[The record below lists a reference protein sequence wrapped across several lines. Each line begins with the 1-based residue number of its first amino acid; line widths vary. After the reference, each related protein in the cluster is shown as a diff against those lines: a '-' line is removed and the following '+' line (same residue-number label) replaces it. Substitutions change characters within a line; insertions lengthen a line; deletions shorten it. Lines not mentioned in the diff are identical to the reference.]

1 MRNGKRFTGK
11 LAVAA
16 VAVAGV
22 VGMAWAQLPVGGD
35 SFGTGSMSATFTVQQ
50 IAEMEVTPNNP
61 TEENL
66 VLAVAAEPKVTDI
79 VGNLGTI
86 RVKTNS
92 AGWDVLMTT
101 DRGGRMLDKTSVGC
115 VEVPD
120 VDGWG
125 NPTGKF
131 HDSCST
137 AGAKY
142 LTWNNSGTKEAVV
155 LDVALGVAKQG
166 AAIGNTGA
174 PTKLFPLLNALT
186 AGVPSFAAPVKVSV
200 PDVTGSDKSA
210 ATTTVVS
217 FATVI
222 GGGYDGTGT
231 GTAPTGAFNQGI
243 YGTTTATTEG
253 TWAGIL
259 ANGFPKPGAVEAT
272 NVLPNVDKEEEYLY
286 VNVGMPQTTFNALEG
301 NNGTFTETFH
311 FELVANF

>member
-1 MRNGKRFTGK
+1 MRNGKRFTGR

-22 VGMAWAQLPVGGD
+22 VGMAWADLPTTSTGQT
-35 SFGTGSMSATFTVQQ
+35 GTMSATFTVQQ

-66 VLAVAAEPKVTDI
+66 VLEVDAVPKVTDI

-92 AGWDVLMTT
+92 AGWDVWMTT

-115 VEVPD
+115 VEVPN

-125 NPTGKF
+125 NPTGTF

-142 LTWNNSGTKEAVV
+142 LTYNNGSAVVDVV

-186 AGVPSFAAPVKVSV
+186 AGTPSFVAPVKVIDT
-200 PDVTGSDKSA
+200 DVTGSDKSA
-210 ATTTVVS
+210 ATTKAVS
-217 FATVI
+217 FAAVI
-222 GGGYDGTGT
+222 GGGYDGLG
-231 GTAPTGAFNQGI
+231 APTGAFNQGI
-243 YGTTTATTEG
+243 YGTTTAATEG
-253 TWAGIL
+253 TWDYIVS
-259 ANGFPKPGAVEAT
+259 NGFPKPGAVEST
-272 NVLPNVDKEEEYLY
+272 NVLPNVVKEEEYLY